1 MEIKSHVNAMQ
12 TALSALRSGQKNA
25 AEGLKLSEQAPS
37 DPDGIRER
45 TLANVDT
52 FQLQVSPIIHEDPAV
67 TTVMFGD
74 KEFIFFDTSK
84 LYMLNNPEN
93 INVCERTGHMT
104 TKPEQLAGG
113 GWRIHILGRY
123 VNAPERV
130 CDAPKRSEFTT
141 LPFDAF
147 YYSEGFARA
156 TLDFFTR
163 GTATE
168 ADIERMKTSLDNVLR
183 EITEMR
189 RNGMEDDFSKLK
201 NKIDIMGE
209 QVSLLQLLDMQKE
222 ATRLNDQLYGVT
234 GVESRIRFGNS
245 TFTEFARSGMVKAMG
260 MEFGN
265 KIGGNIGRMFSEAF
279 AAEADNNALGILAW
293 ATLPEDA
300 DKGTQINNNALQIG
314 ARALYEVF
322 SKIDMSSRENAIKSF
337 NALSGE
343 IDNALLKHMNSYE
356 GEYSLNSTWGARL
369 RSEVNGY
376 FNNALSLIN

>member
-1 MEIKSHVNAMQ
+1 M
-12 TALSALRSGQKNA
+12 SAVIGSNSNPAVLPPRTNV
-25 AEGLKLSEQAPS
+25 KLSEKAPS
-37 DPDGIRER
+37 DPYGIRER
-45 TLANVDT
+45 TLANMDT
-52 FQLQVSPIIHEDPAV
+52 FQLQVSPVIHEEPV

-74 KEFIFFDTSK
+74 REFIFFDKSK
-84 LYMLNNPEN
+84 LHMLNSPAN

-113 GWRIHILGRY
+113 GWRIHILGKY

-130 CDAPKRSEFTT
+130 CTAPKRSEFTT

-156 TLDFFTR
+156 ALDFFTR

-168 ADIERMKTSLDNVLR
+168 ADFERTKTSLDNVLR
-183 EITEMR
+183 EIAEMR

-209 QVSLLQLLDMQKE
+209 QVSLLQLLNMQKE
-222 ATRLNDQLYGVT
+222 AARLNDRLYGIT
-234 GVESRIRFGNS
+234 GVGSNIRFGNS
-245 TFTEFARSGMVKAMG
+245 TFTDFAERGMIKAMG

-265 KIGGNIGRMFSEAF
+265 KIGGGIGRMFSEAF

-293 ATLPEDA
+293 AVLPEDA

-322 SKIDMSSRENAIKSF
+322 SKIDTSSRENAIKSF

-343 IDNALLKHMNSYE
+343 IDNALLKHMNFYE

-369 RSEVNGY
+369 RNEVNGY
-376 FNNALSLIN
+376 FNNMLGLIN